1 MRGVGEERG
10 DNDGVDEWDSFRC
23 RDRYTSRATRRELS
37 VVVESVVVAGR
48 STLPPGVSSCGA
60 KVNVGSKE
68 GEGSEGRGREGE
80 GRGAAASGVDMNC
93 SSRANLSS
101 RPSSRLL
108 RRAVSSCSKWSCDL
122 SDSFSS
128 SRATSCGVGQ
138 VESIEAE
145 RLERDEVGK
154 ERGYEEEE
162 DSS

>member
-1 MRGVGEERG
+1 MKAKVDELHGRIRFRSILLEAVRPVAPDVRDRKLVQVEVGRERRRGRRVRGVGEERG

-80 GRGAAASGVDMNC
+80 GRGAAASGVDMN
-93 SSRANLSS
+93 
-101 RPSSRLL
+101 
-108 RRAVSSCSKWSCDL
+108 
-122 SDSFSS
+122 
-128 SRATSCGVGQ
+128 
-138 VESIEAE
+138 
-145 RLERDEVGK
+145 
-154 ERGYEEEE
+154 
-162 DSS
+162 